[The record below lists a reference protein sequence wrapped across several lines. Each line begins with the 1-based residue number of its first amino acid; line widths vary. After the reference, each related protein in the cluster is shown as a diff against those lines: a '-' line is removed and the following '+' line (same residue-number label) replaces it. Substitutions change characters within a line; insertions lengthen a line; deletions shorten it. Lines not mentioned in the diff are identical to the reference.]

1 MIDEKLLAIL
11 ACPLC
16 DERPPFK
23 LVDSYLIC
31 TVCGHGFP
39 IVDDIPHLLPESAL
53 SPQELE
59 SKLHGN
65 QSA

>member
-1 MIDEKLLAIL
+1 MIDEKLLEIL
-11 ACPLC
+11 ACPIC
-16 DERPPFK
+16 DERPPLK
-23 LVDSYLIC
+23 LVGAYLVC
-31 TVCGHGFP
+31 TVCGSGFP

-53 SPQELE
+53 PPQELE

>member
-1 MIDEKLLAIL
+1 MDQTLLEIL

-16 DERPPFK
+16 ESRPP
-23 LVDSYLIC
+23 LRLEGEYLIC

-53 SPQELE
+53 SPEELQQ
-59 SKLHGN
+59 KIRGDH
-65 QSA
+65 SA

>member
-1 MIDEKLLAIL
+1 MIDQKLLDIL

-16 DERPPFK
+16 DSRPPLRLDGEY
-23 LVDSYLIC
+23 LVC

-53 SPQELE
+53 EPEDL
-59 SKLHGN
+59 KKRIHGV
-65 QSA
+65 